1 MVTKSINMVRTF
13 KTFDCYVHSKLS
25 RKLALGTMRKSGFY
39 VEHIA
44 NFIFTSPPGKQDL
57 ATVLLRVESRHLQV
71 AALRTYVHHYQH
83 SMIWLL
89 FCCVL

>member
-13 KTFDCYVHSKLS
+13 KTFDSYVHSKLS

-44 NFIFTSPPGKQDL
+44 NFIFISPPGKHDF
-57 ATVLLRVESRHLQV
+57 SLQH
-71 AALRTYVHHYQH
+71 TKSNKQ
-83 SMIWLL
+83 II
-89 FCCVL
+89 CG